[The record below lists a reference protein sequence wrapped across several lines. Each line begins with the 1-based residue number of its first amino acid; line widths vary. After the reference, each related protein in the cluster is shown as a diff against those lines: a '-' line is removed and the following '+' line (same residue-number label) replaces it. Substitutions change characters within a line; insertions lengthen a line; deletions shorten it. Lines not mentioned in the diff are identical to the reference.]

1 MSLASLAAARR
12 AIGLLALA
20 GATAGAQPVCK
31 PDASTSEAKLLAF
44 YASPLAFSAVPAV
57 AGLGA
62 GEIVVHGDITPV
74 PSPPAEIT
82 SSSGACGFA
91 KPENS
96 GLAPVFPRPR
106 VALGLGRGVT
116 AELSWLPPVTVADA
130 TPHLGALALSWMTAG
145 PVHGIGARV
154 IVRAHATLG
163 GVDGPITCPT
173 SELQTS
179 NPNGDCY
186 GTVPSDDTYEPNT
199 IGAEVIA
206 VRAVGRAHW
215 HLGAGVSQLQSRL
228 QVNFTSQ
235 SGFVDRNVVEI
246 SLARVAV
253 LGGVDWTLRDR
264 LAVSAQLYAVPND
277 ATAGRLGIA
286 WRVR

>member
-1 MSLASLAAARR
+1 
-12 AIGLLALA
+12 
-20 GATAGAQPVCK
+20 
-31 PDASTSEAKLLAF
+31 
-44 YASPLAFSAVPAV
+44 
-57 AGLGA
+57 
-62 GEIVVHGDITPV
+62 
-74 PSPPAEIT
+74 
-82 SSSGACGFA
+82 
-91 KPENS
+91 
-96 GLAPVFPRPR
+96 
-106 VALGLGRGVT
+106 
-116 AELSWLPPVTVADA
+116 
-130 TPHLGALALSWMTAG
+130 
-145 PVHGIGARV
+145 
-154 IVRAHATLG
+154 VRAHATLG